1 MASRNVYIYDLNHLL
16 HLCKQAHAQG
26 GSGTDE
32 IVINATP
39 IQERESSLKFQIRCL
54 ACMSNDLGYA
64 TSSIEGRIAVDW
76 FDESEEAQKKK
87 YAFKCH
93 RSTENDID
101 VVYPVHALAFH
112 PVHQLTFASG
122 GGDGTVS
129 LWDGSGKRRIKQLPT
144 FKESIASLAFSN
156 DGKYLAVGV
165 SPELEDGKDFD
176 VAPGDVKIYVRE
188 LVESDVRGKGAK

>member
-1 MASRNVYIYDLNHLL
+1 MASRNVYIYDLNDLL
-16 HLCKQAHAQG
+16 QVYKQAQG
-26 GSGTDE
+26 GSGGDE
-32 IVINATP
+32 ILVKARP
-39 IQERESSLKFQIRCL
+39 IQERESSLKFQIRCV
-54 ACMSNDLGYA
+54 ACMPNDMGYA

-93 RSTENDID
+93 RQTENDID

-129 LWDGSGKRRIKQLPT
+129 LWDGSGKRRIKMFQK
-144 FKESIASLAFSN
+144 FSESVAALTFSN

-176 VAPGDVKIYVRE
+176 VQPDDVKVLIRE
-188 LVESDVRGKGAK
+188 IADGEAKGKGAK